1 MVLPFYCRV
10 EYVVTRCAHNA
21 KQRIQTPSLHPIF
34 YGPVVYRFRM
44 LGFHPGESGSIPG
57 RATIFARVTNTKG
70 TVTELKIQRFWWF
83 DSTHGYHFP
92 SEHLMTHLLMTM

>member
-1 MVLPFYCRV
+1 
-10 EYVVTRCAHNA
+10 
-21 KQRIQTPSLHPIF
+21 
-34 YGPVVYRFRM
+34 
-44 LGFHPGESGSIPG
+44 
-57 RATIFARVTNTKG
+57 VTNTKG